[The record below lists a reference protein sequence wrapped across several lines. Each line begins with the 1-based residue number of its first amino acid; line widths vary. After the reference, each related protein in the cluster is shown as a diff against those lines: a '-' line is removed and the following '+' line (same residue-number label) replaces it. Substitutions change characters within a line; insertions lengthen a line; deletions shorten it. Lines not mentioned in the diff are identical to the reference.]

1 MSSHLCCALKM
12 IPDFSMKT
20 RKVSSNTFTECFDRK
35 ESKLEPVPRNWPGLG
50 GSEVK
55 IYLLLELPVENPT
68 FKIRSFTSAQAQVFR
83 LLGRICGYLEKSKFE
98 LLCSWKFDVISPWNA
113 VFDKTMISIV
123 FIETCVSRLLI
134 KICFA
139 TRRLQSVLLL
149 AIKKELLNLLSRNGK
164 PRRYIIF
171 VKKSFQISTES
182 VTYKII
188 VPLLV
193 TALLCLKTP
202 PSQREVQGKA
212 TVASCLSIIYCFYLS
227 FIFDGR
233 EIQKIIHLFG
243 WFVTQ
248 TKAISWNILWILSLP
263 FSLSLSL

>member
-20 RKVSSNTFTECFDRK
+20 RKVSWDTFTECFDRK
-35 ESKLEPVPRNWPGLG
+35 ESKLEPVPPNWPGLG
-50 GSEVK
+50 RSEVK
-55 IYLLLELPVENPT
+55 IYLLLGLPVENPT

-83 LLGRICGYLEKSKFE
+83 LLGRICGYLAKPKFK
-98 LLCSWKFDVISPWNA
+98 LLCSWKFDIISPWNA
-113 VFDKTMISIV
+113 MFYRAMISIV
-123 FIETCVSRLLI
+123 FIETCVSRSLI
-134 KICFA
+134 KICVA
-139 TRRLQSVLLL
+139 TRRLQSVLL
-149 AIKKELLNLLSRNGK
+149 AIKKEPLNLLSRNDK
-164 PRRYIIF
+164 PRRYFIF
-171 VKKSFQISTES
+171 VKKGFQISTES

-212 TVASCLSIIYCFYLS
+212 TVASCLSVIYCFYLS
-227 FIFDGR
+227 FIFEGR

-248 TKAISWNILWILSLP
+248 TKAISWNI
-263 FSLSLSL
+263 